1 MSNTLYMQFDKNVEV
16 RHPHVYLQDVAE
28 LSCTDPKVLDRCR
41 VIKILH
47 LDEKKPGRYVVSVN
61 DILKLLLEKE
71 EKLDVTATGETTFVV
86 TYRKEQQGRM
96 TKTLKAAFVCLI
108 TFFGTAFA
116 IMTFNNDVS
125 VEDLFAQ
132 IYQQVTGEVSNGFT
146 ALEISYSAGI
156 GFGVLFFF
164 NHFGRR
170 KITEDPTPMQVQMRL
185 YEDNVNKTIV
195 EDINRKQEQN
205 KGKKG

>member
-96 TKTLKAAFVCLI
+96 TKALKAAFVCLI

-125 VEDLFAQ
+125 VEDLFAR

>member
-1 MSNTLYMQFDKNVEV
+1 MSNTLYMQFDKNVEL

-96 TKTLKAAFVCLI
+96 TKALKAAFVCLI

-125 VEDLFAQ
+125 VEDLFAR
-132 IYQQVTGEVSNGFT
+132 IYQQITGEVSNGFT

>member
-28 LSCTDPKVLDRCR
+28 LSCVGSRVLGRCR

-96 TKTLKAAFVCLI
+96 TKALKAAFVCLI

-125 VEDLFAQ
+125 VEDLFAR
-132 IYQQVTGEVSNGFT
+132 IYQQITGEVSNGFT

>member
-96 TKTLKAAFVCLI
+96 TKALKAAFVCLI

>member
-1 MSNTLYMQFDKNVEV
+1 
-16 RHPHVYLQDVAE
+16 
-28 LSCTDPKVLDRCR
+28 
-41 VIKILH
+41 
-47 LDEKKPGRYVVSVN
+47 
-61 DILKLLLEKE
+61 
-71 EKLDVTATGETTFVV
+71 
-86 TYRKEQQGRM
+86 M
-96 TKTLKAAFVCLI
+96 TKALKAAFVCLI

-125 VEDLFAQ
+125 VEDLFAR
-132 IYQQVTGEVSNGFT
+132 IYQQITGEVSNGFT

>member
-96 TKTLKAAFVCLI
+96 TKALKAAFVCLI

-125 VEDLFAQ
+125 VEDLFAR
-132 IYQQVTGEVSNGFT
+132 IYHQVTGEVSNGFT
-146 ALEISYSAGI
+146 AMEISYSAGI

>member
-16 RHPHVYLQDVAE
+16 RHPHVYLRDVAE

-96 TKTLKAAFVCLI
+96 TKALKAAFVCLI

-125 VEDLFAQ
+125 VEDLFAR
-132 IYQQVTGEVSNGFT
+132 IYQQITGEVSNGFT